1 MKAKNI
7 RQRVGKRVRIIRKA
21 RKLTQEQVGEKAD
34 LNYKY
39 VGEVERGE
47 VNPSIETLS
56 AIADALNISLSQ
68 LFADNWQLPIN
79 YQLSPK
85 DIQLIKD
92 VLPFLNRVFTGW
104 KIKDIESVKQALAPL
119 NSLFLEEK

>member
-1 MKAKNI
+1 MDKKNI
-7 RQRVGKRVRIIRKA
+7 RKEVGKRVRIIRKA
-21 RKLTQEQVGEKAD
+21 KKLTQEQVGERAE

-47 VNPSIETLS
+47 VNPSIETLF
-56 AIADALNISLSQ
+56 AIAEALNVSLSQ
-68 LFADNWQLPIN
+68 LFAENWQLPID
-79 YQLSPK
+79 YQLPPK
-85 DIQLIKD
+85 DIQMIKD

-104 KIKDIESVKQALAPL
+104 KIKDIEAVRQALSSL